1 MGIVDG
7 AIVSLGEADGAS
19 EGASEGKQDGA
30 SEGASEGKQDGAR
43 LVGRSVGRIVGSS
56 DGNNEGVLVGN
67 AEPEGWGG
75 RGSITGR
82 IVPRRKVGASELA
95 EGDEEGPISV
105 EERVGVDEGGFAIG
119 FMAGLMEGGR
129 ITAVF
134 VVELSAKIAISDFD
148 KLRL

>member
-30 SEGASEGKQDGAR
+30 R
-43 LVGRSVGRIVGSS
+43 LVGRIVGRMIGSS
-56 DGNNEGVLVGN
+56 DGNNVGEEGVLVGN

-82 IVPRRKVGASELA
+82 IVARRKGGASELA
-95 EGDEEGPISV
+95 EGDEEGPNSV

-119 FMAGLMEGGR
+119 FMVGLIEGGR